1 MTGRGKESYNL
12 SMRIAVLSRNSSLY
26 STRRIVQSAR
36 SRGHHVR
43 VIDTL
48 AVAVEVGLGQ
58 QGKAGPR
65 LITSGPL
72 GLTRTGNIP
81 EVDAIIPRIGA
92 SVTFYGLAVVRQF
105 EALGVLTTAGA
116 SAIACSRD
124 KLQSLQRMSRVGLP
138 IPRTAVIAQP
148 RALFAAVHAVGGVPV
163 VIKLIRGTQGK
174 GVVLAKNLAT
184 VSAVLDKVHKARRQA
199 LVQEYVAESS
209 GRDTRIIVVGDR
221 CIAAMERI
229 ATDGDFRANLHRG
242 GSAVSVNPDGA
253 TSRLALAAA
262 RAHGLSVAGV
272 DLIQSHRGPL
282 LLEVN
287 SSPGLEGIESVT
299 NVDIATEI
307 ITFLEQS
314 ASDQR
319 S

>member
-1 MTGRGKESYNL
+1 MEESYNL
-12 SMRIAVLSRNSSLY
+12 YMRIAVLSRNKSLY

-48 AVAVEVGLGQ
+48 SVAVEVGLVE

-81 EVDAIIPRIGA
+81 EVDAIIPRIGT

-116 SAIACSRD
+116 SAISCSRD
-124 KLQSLQRMSRVGLP
+124 KLHSLQRMSRAGLP
-138 IPRTAVIAQP
+138 IPKTAVIARP
-148 RALFAAVHAVGGVPV
+148 EALFAAVHAVGGVPV

-184 VSAVLDKVHKARRQA
+184 VSAVLDKVYKARRQA
-199 LVQEYVAESS
+199 LVQEYLAEAH
-209 GRDTRIIVVGDR
+209 GQDTRIIVVGDR

-229 ATDGDFRANLHRG
+229 ATGDDFRANLHRG
-242 GSAVSVNPDGA
+242 GTAVSLTPDRA
-253 TSRLALAAA
+253 TSKLAVAAA
-262 RAHGLSVAGV
+262 KAHGLAVAGV
-272 DLIQSHRGPL
+272 DIIQAQRGPL

-299 NVDIATEI
+299 GVDIAIEI
-307 ITFLEQS
+307 ISFLEQS
-314 ASDQR
+314 KPER
-319 S
+319 RYK

>member
-1 MTGRGKESYNL
+1 MTERVKESYNL

-36 SRGHHVR
+36 SRGHYVR

-48 AVAVEVGLGQ
+48 AVAVEVGLDQ

-124 KLQSLQRMSRVGLP
+124 KLHSLQSMSRAGLP

-184 VSAVLDKVHKARRQA
+184 VLAVLEKVHKARRQA
-199 LVQEYVAESS
+199 LMQEYVAEST
-209 GRDTRIIVVGDR
+209 GRDMRIIVVGDR

-242 GSAVSVNPDGA
+242 GLAVSVNPDGA
-253 TSRLALAAA
+253 TSRLAVAAA

-299 NVDIATEI
+299 KVDIATEI
-307 ITFLEQS
+307 IAFLEQS
-314 ASDQR
+314 VSNQR